1 MSVYVVCKTSVEI
14 ARADCTAS
22 LRKCTKK
29 LKQNKSKKCVTKM
42 PHYFS
47 TRLEF
52 YKLSY
57 LDDRRTQDHQKLS
70 SFSAHGKPNLK
81 KKKTSLFAVELI

>member
-1 MSVYVVCKTSVEI
+1 
-14 ARADCTAS
+14 
-22 LRKCTKK
+22 
-29 LKQNKSKKCVTKM
+29 M

-57 LDDRRTQDHQKLS
+57 LDDRRTQDPQKLS
-70 SFSAHGKPNLK
+70 SFSRHGKPNLE
-81 KKKTSLFAVELI
+81 KKTSLFAVELIWQANFTTT